1 MFQYW
6 IQFLEVIEVEIR
18 TVVLDG
24 VTLNTL
30 DVHDV
35 AHGNA
40 KVKIAPEAMLKVQTA
55 RAVVDRIVLGNE
67 IVYGINTGFGS
78 LVHSRIDQDDVEQLQ
93 LNLIRSHATG
103 LGPNLP
109 IELVR
114 AMMCVRLNSLV
125 KGHSGCH
132 PDVVHQLSFFL
143 NKGIHP
149 IVPRIGSLGASGD
162 LAPLSHLA
170 CALVG
175 EGMVEFKGR
184 TMSAMEVIQDCE
196 LAPLTLKAKD
206 GLSLING
213 TSLITGMLSLSIE
226 QLRQLLTYADIVAG
240 MSIDATESTL
250 TPFDERIHQTR
261 PHQGQLFVSS
271 RMQLILSD
279 SEILYSHNDCNRVQ
293 DPYSFRCIPQVHGPV
308 QETLQK
314 LIETVSIELNSS
326 TDNPLIFPDSE
337 HPGPHEVISQGNF
350 HAEVLA
356 LVSDAMSLSLFELSS
371 ISERRIDQMLDP
383 ARRAIRPFLAEN
395 PGLESGLM
403 IVQYAAAAALGEL
416 HGHSAPRSAFTTTTS
431 AGQEDHVS
439 MGATASW
446 NLFEAIQRCSE
457 VVACE
462 AFVAHRAIK
471 FIDRKSSTCVEA
483 LLRCMDQIIPEGI
496 GDRSTSD
503 EIVQISKELRST
515 KWLSIVQSMLN
526 SPLRK
531 SI

>member
-1 MFQYW
+1 MLQCLT
-6 IQFLEVIEVEIR
+6 IFLEVTELEKR

-24 VTLNTL
+24 ITLSTL

-35 AHGNA
+35 AHDYA
-40 KVKIAPEAMLKVQTA
+40 VVAIAPEALVKVQTA
-55 RAVVDRIVLGNE
+55 RDVVDRIVSGNE
-67 IVYGINTGFGS
+67 VVYGINTGFGS
-78 LVHSRIDQDDVEQLQ
+78 LVHTRIEQDDVEQLQ

-103 LGPNLP
+103 LGPVLSTQV
-109 IELVR
+109 VR

-132 PDVVHQLSFFL
+132 PDVVHQLSQFI
-143 NKGIHP
+143 NNGIHP
-149 IVPRIGSLGASGD
+149 VIPRIGSLGASGD

-175 EGMVEFKGR
+175 EGKVEFQGKII
-184 TMSAMEVIQDCE
+184 SAMEAIQQCE
-196 LAPLTLKAKD
+196 LVPLTLKAKD

-213 TSLITGMLSLSIE
+213 TSLITAMLSLSIE
-226 QLRQLLTYADIVAG
+226 QLRQLMTYADIVAG

-250 TPFDERIHQTR
+250 TPFDERIHKTR

-271 RMQLILSD
+271 RMQYILSD
-279 SEILYSHNDCNRVQ
+279 SEILHSHDDCNRVQ

-314 LIETVSIELNSS
+314 LIATVSVELNSS
-326 TDNPLIFPDSE
+326 TDNPLIFPDAE
-337 HPGPHEVISQGNF
+337 RPGAHEVVSQGNF

-356 LVSDAMSLSLFELSS
+356 LVSDAMSLGLFELSS

-383 ARRAIRPFLAEN
+383 NRRAIRPFLAEN

-403 IVQYAAAAALGEL
+403 IVQYAAAASLGEL
-416 HGHSAPRSAFTTTTS
+416 HGHCAPRTAFSTTTS

-457 VVACE
+457 VIACE

-471 FIDRKSSTCVEA
+471 MIARKSSTCVESM
-483 LLRCMDQIIPEGI
+483 LRCMDQIIPERME
-496 GDRSTSD
+496 DRSTSD
-503 EIVQISKELRST
+503 EIIQIACELRSS
-515 KWLSIVQSMLN
+515 KWLSVIQSMLN
-526 SPLRK
+526 SPLKK